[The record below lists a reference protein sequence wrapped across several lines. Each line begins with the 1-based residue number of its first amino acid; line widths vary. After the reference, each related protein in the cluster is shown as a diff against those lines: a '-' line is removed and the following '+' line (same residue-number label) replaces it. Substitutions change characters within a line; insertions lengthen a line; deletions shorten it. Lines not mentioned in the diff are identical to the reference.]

1 MKEKLEVT
9 VVNHRNN
16 RDREYHL
23 GMYIS
28 EMDFYTFRFPVK
40 DSAISCSKI
49 GHTAQNIAR
58 HLNGVDGIEEI
69 FIRLRSFT
77 IVISP
82 AYGWDEIEND
92 IFHTLE
98 LMFGKTIVAT
108 R

>member
-58 HLNGVDGIEEI
+58 NIHQTTLFHYRYKSG
-69 FIRLRSFT
+69 LR
-77 IVISP
+77 V
-82 AYGWDEIEND
+82 G
-92 IFHTLE
+92 
-98 LMFGKTIVAT
+98 
-108 R
+108 